1 MQVGILEKVN
11 TNDSTWYYVALP
23 LDNNINSRGW
33 VEEPAFSE
41 ISNSPIEIS

>member
-23 LDNNINSRGW
+23 LD
-33 VEEPAFSE
+33 
-41 ISNSPIEIS
+41 